1 MRRINE
7 RNSGHLTLNGER
19 KERNSTLKLTDS
31 ESKLLKALLFKIE
44 ESLEHDKSN
53 GKGHLSPESEWI
65 DGGRFTLKMTGEEL
79 KLMQSAFKKL

>member
-1 MRRINE
+1 MKRINE
-7 RNSGHLTLNGER
+7 RNSGHLTLNGGR
-19 KERNSTLKLTDS
+19 KQRKDAIKLSDS
-31 ESKLLKALLFKIE
+31 ESKIIKAILFMVE

-53 GKGHLSPESEWI
+53 GKGHLSPESEWV